1 MSPCGSGQARLE
13 RGAEDEALEA
23 VESHPEDFAAA
34 GLAARIRL
42 SREGIGAAAF
52 AALDR
57 GEREAGLDALIGE
70 LASLPGGDE
79 RDGAGEDTR
88 DLLRRAIVGILSEL
102 DPADPAA
109 RAYRR
114 RLAAALG

>member
-1 MSPCGSGQARLE
+1 MPRPSPPSIAASARP
-13 RGAEDEALEA
+13 A
-23 VESHPEDFAAA
+23 
-34 GLAARIRL
+34 
-42 SREGIGAAAF
+42 
-52 AALDR
+52 
-57 GEREAGLDALIGE
+57 LDALLGE
-70 LASLPGGDE
+70 LASLPVGDE